1 MGEKSSKVYIG
12 LDVHKESIDI
22 AVAEEGGEVR
32 HHGQIGGDMNGLW
45 RAVRKLESSG
55 RKLVFVYE
63 AGPCGFGIYR
73 GLIARGHSCW
83 VVAPSNTPRRVRDRI
98 KTDRRDSVKLAGLAR
113 AGELTPIYVPDVSDE
128 AMRDLVRAR
137 EDAVVMQRQARQR
150 LAALLLR
157 NDVRY
162 AGKTAWTVAHRR
174 WIADVKLAQPA
185 QRLAFEEY
193 VQAVEEA
200 TARVERLTG
209 YIARE
214 VAQWRWLPVVN
225 ALQACRGIQLLH
237 AVRIVAELGD
247 LSRFNHPRQ
256 LMSYLGLIPSEDS
269 SGERRR
275 QGSITKAGN
284 GSARRALVEAAWA
297 YQYMAKVSGLI
308 ARRQAKAPKAA
319 LDIAWKAQVRL
330 CARFRR
336 LAARGVSRNKIV
348 VAIARELA
356 GFVWAI
362 GQQVKPV

>member
-1 MGEKSSKVYIG
+1 MGRKSSKLYIG
-12 LDVHKESIDI
+12 LDVHKASIDV

-32 HHGQIGGDMNGLW
+32 HHGQIGGDTNALW
-45 RAVRKLESSG
+45 RAVHKLESSG
-55 RKLVFVYE
+55 RELVFVYE

-73 GLIARGHSCW
+73 GLMSRGHVCW
-83 VVAPSNTPRRVRDRI
+83 VVAPSNVPRRVRDRV
-98 KTDRRDSVKLAGLAR
+98 KTDRRDSMKLAGLAR
-113 AGELTPIYVPDVSDE
+113 ANELTPIYIPDECDE
-128 AMRDLVRAR
+128 AMRDLVRSR

-150 LAALLLR
+150 LTALLLR

-162 AGKTAWTVAHRR
+162 AGKTAWTAAHRR
-174 WIADVKLAQPA
+174 WIADVRVAQQA

-200 TARVERLTG
+200 TVRVARLTR
-209 YIARE
+209 YLEQE
-214 VAQWRWLPVVN
+214 VLHWRWRPVVT
-225 ALQACRGIQLLH
+225 ALQACRGIDLIH
-237 AVRIVAELGD
+237 AVRIVAEVGD
-247 LSRFNHPRQ
+247 LSRFSHPRQ
-256 LMSYLGLIPSEDS
+256 LMSYLGLIPSENS

-284 GSARRALVEAAWA
+284 SSARRALVEAAWA
-297 YQYMAKVSGLI
+297 YRYMAKVSGLI
-308 ARRQAKAPKAA
+308 ARRQVKVPKAA

-336 LAARGVSRNKIV
+336 LTARGISRNKIV

>member
-1 MGEKSSKVYIG
+1 MGGKSSKLYIG
-12 LDVHKESIDI
+12 MDVHKASIDI

-32 HHGQIGGDMNGLW
+32 HQGQIGGDASALW
-45 RAVRKLESSG
+45 RAVRKLESS
-55 RKLVFVYE
+55 RRQLVFVYE

-73 GLIARGHSCW
+73 GLIERGHECW
-83 VVAPSNTPRRVRDRI
+83 VVAPSNIPRRVRDRI

-113 AGELTPIYVPDVSDE
+113 AGELTPIYVPDMADE

-150 LAALLLR
+150 LSALLLR

-162 AGKTAWTVAHRR
+162 TGKTTWTAAHRR
-174 WIADVKLAQPA
+174 WIADIQLPQQAR
-185 QRLAFEEY
+185 RLAFEEY

-200 TARVERLTG
+200 TQRVARLTR
-209 YIARE
+209 YIEQE
-214 VAQWRWLPVVN
+214 VLHWRWLPVVN
-225 ALQACRGIQLLH
+225 ALQACRGIQLIH
-237 AVRIVAELGD
+237 AVRIVAEVGD
-247 LSRFNHPRQ
+247 LSRFSHPRQ
-256 LMSYLGLIPSEDS
+256 LMSYLGLIPSETS

-284 GSARRALVEAAWA
+284 SSARRALVEAAWA

-308 ARRQAKAPKAA
+308 ARRQVKAPKVA

-330 CARFRR
+330 CTRFRR
-336 LAARGVSRNKIV
+336 LTARGVSRHKIV

>member
-1 MGEKSSKVYIG
+1 MGHESSKLYIG
-12 LDVHKESIDI
+12 IDVHKESIDI

-32 HHGQIGGDMNGLW
+32 HHGQIGGDMNALW
-45 RAVRKLESSG
+45 RAVRKFESSG
-55 RKLVFVYE
+55 RELVFVYE

-73 GLIARGHSCW
+73 GLSARGHSCW

-98 KTDRRDSVKLAGLAR
+98 KTDRRDSIKLAGLAR
-113 AGELTPIYVPDVSDE
+113 AGELTSIYVPDVRDE
-128 AMRDLVRAR
+128 AMRDLVRTR
-137 EDAVVMQRQARQR
+137 EDAVAMQRQARQR

-162 AGKTAWTVAHRR
+162 AGKTAWTAAHRR
-174 WIADVKLAQPA
+174 WIADLRLPQPA

-200 TARVERLTG
+200 SARVQRLSQC
-209 YIARE
+209 IEQE
-214 VAQWRWLPVVN
+214 VATWRWRSVVA
-225 ALQACRGIQLLH
+225 ALQACRGIQLIH
-237 AVRIVAELGD
+237 AVRIMAELGD
-247 LSRFNHPRQ
+247 LSRFSHPRA

-275 QGSITKAGN
+275 QGAITKAGN
-284 GSARRALVEAAWA
+284 SSVRRALVEAAWA
-297 YQYMAKVSGLI
+297 YQYGAKVSTLI
-308 ARRQAKAPKAA
+308 ARRQTNLPKAA
-319 LDIAWKAQVRL
+319 VDIAWKAQVRL

-336 LAARGVSRNKIV
+336 LAARRVTRNKIV

-362 GQQVKPV
+362 AQQVKPV